1 MPADASLEARRMDAQ
16 MSQHRVDPPA
26 TMLFNGTKTA
36 TAGTR
41 PSLRDEGAN
50 LVVSNFRLEL
60 PDQILAI
67 VMGEAK
73 VGFRCQLWTLDVA
86 HCR

>member
-1 MPADASLEARRMDAQ
+1 MNAQ
-16 MSQHRVDPPA
+16 MSKHRVDPPSA
-26 TMLFNGTKTA
+26 MLFDGAETA

-41 PSLRDEGAN
+41 SSLRDKGAD

-73 VGFRCQLWTLDVA
+73 VGFRSQLWPLDVA
-86 HCR
+86 DGR